1 MKEGVKLVTTPLD
14 IALGISKKL
23 AQSAIVAKVDG
34 GVWDMFRPLEAD
46 CTLELCSFE
55 DPDGKEVCPWL
66 CHHCSPARGDSP
78 LPAVV
83 TRHATVSSWCSLDAL
98 TLRANVLVGGDG
110 RRSGTR
116 RRTCWGRRWSL
127 STAWT

>member
-1 MKEGVKLVTTPLD
+1 MGGAEQIVLPDGNVKEGVKLVTTPLE

-55 DPDGKEVCPWL
+55 DPDGKEVCHWL
-66 CHHCSPARGDSP
+66 
-78 LPAVV
+78 
-83 TRHATVSSWCSLDAL
+83 
-98 TLRANVLVGGDG
+98 
-110 RRSGTR
+110 
-116 RRTCWGRRWSL
+116 
-127 STAWT
+127 

>member
-1 MKEGVKLVTTPLD
+1 VNARRLPLRSRGSSLCVGGAEQIVLPDGNVKEGVKLVTTPLE

-55 DPDGKEVCPWL
+55 DPDGKEVCHWL
-66 CHHCSPARGDSP
+66 
-78 LPAVV
+78 
-83 TRHATVSSWCSLDAL
+83 
-98 TLRANVLVGGDG
+98 
-110 RRSGTR
+110 
-116 RRTCWGRRWSL
+116 
-127 STAWT
+127 